1 MTTAELQRNRFTIV
15 NNAVKEVSGGTLFAE
30 PSKLRIEVS
39 LLKGVGRYLF
49 DIKKDGILNAY
60 EKSLNR
66 NDVFVPSGIGLF
78 VAIQSN
84 ENPSTEVLYPY
95 IPVNDGENPSIHS
108 VGFLN
113 GDANAIY
120 NGTLE
125 WLIQN
130 GVLLSSFPTERFK
143 KVPQTQGLFALNSA
157 DAAVNEGVQS
167 QWSIEEAIDTVIPQL
182 VVAGTQDHRITVNFN
197 AEGLDFAVT
206 EGHTPKLVLYMDG
219 FLVKGGCQYI
229 DGKNA
234 FAGAVGQW

>member
-15 NNAVKEVSGGTLFAE
+15 NNAVKEVSGGALFAE

-39 LLKGVGRYLF
+39 LLNGVGRYHF
-49 DIKKDGILNAY
+49 DIKKEGIINAY
-60 EKSLNR
+60 EKGLNR

-84 ENPSTEVLYPY
+84 EDPSTEVLYPY
-95 IPVNDGENPSIHS
+95 IPVNDGESASVHS
-108 VGFLN
+108 VGFLS

-130 GVLLSSFPTERFK
+130 GVLLSAYPTERFK
-143 KVPQTQGLFALNSA
+143 KVPQTQGSA
-157 DAAVNEGVQS
+157 DKSLQS
-167 QWSIEEAIDTVIPQL
+167 EWSIEDCIDTVIPQL
-182 VVAGTQDHRITVNFN
+182 IVAGTQDHRITVNFN

-206 EGHTPKLVLYMDG
+206 AGHTAKLVLYMDG

>member
-15 NNAVKEVSGGTLFAE
+15 NNAVKEVSGGALFAE

-39 LLKGVGRYLF
+39 LLNGVGRYHF
-49 DIKKDGILNAY
+49 DIKKEGIINAY
-60 EKSLNR
+60 EKGLNR

-84 ENPSTEVLYPY
+84 EDPSTEVLYPY
-95 IPVNDGENPSIHS
+95 IPVNDGEAASVHS
-108 VGFLN
+108 VGFLS

-130 GVLLSSFPTERFK
+130 GVLLSAYPTERFK
-143 KVPQTQGLFALNSA
+143 KVPQTQGSA
-157 DAAVNEGVQS
+157 DKSLQS
-167 QWSIEEAIDTVIPQL
+167 EWSIEDCIDTVIPQL
-182 VVAGTQDHRITVNFN
+182 IVAGTQDHRITVNFN

-206 EGHTPKLVLYMDG
+206 AGHTAKLVLYMDG